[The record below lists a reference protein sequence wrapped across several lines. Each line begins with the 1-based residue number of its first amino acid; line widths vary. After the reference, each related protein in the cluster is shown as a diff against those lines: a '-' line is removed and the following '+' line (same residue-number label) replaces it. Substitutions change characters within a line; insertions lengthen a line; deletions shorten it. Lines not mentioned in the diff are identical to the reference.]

1 MGFFF
6 FFKQTLLFLFL
17 KGLQA
22 YGPVTLL
29 AFIFFRHLGQFSLI
43 FIPPIFINLF
53 GRALMWNFDPT
64 GPTHIIFFYT
74 HLCSIIFKQ
83 KLYCEDWVV
92 SPSSKGVHDFRFD
105 LQHTITITSAWNTI
119 STRRPKNG
127 LFF

>member
-1 MGFFF
+1 MVDWFQFPW
-6 FFKQTLLFLFL
+6 TEWAVHTSVDATLWLCWLLFFSVILANFL
-17 KGLQA
+17 W
-22 YGPVTLL
+22 
-29 AFIFFRHLGQFSLI
+29 F